1 MSSLK
6 PNLIRD
12 NLGNIYY
19 RKMINGRR
27 VIIPS
32 YTKNHKHANKL
43 HTTLEYQA
51 LMEHYAPKNKKK
63 FKRFSELVKLYL
75 SDKEVLARWTEDT
88 RQVTQYVLNAYIKNR
103 KLPNNKETA
112 RGYQTRIN
120 AVINWAK
127 SKNYDTDQDY
137 MTVNKKKGRLRVFN
151 ERELSLIMNEFQDD
165 EFQLFTKFAYYTG
178 ARRGEIKNIKSSDID
193 YTRMKVTGKT
203 GERFIK
209 LNSQAQH
216 ILYSTEKIWEYSGDF
231 ITKKFK
237 WNVRRLNIKDA
248 RFHDLRRTFGLNLI
262 KAGMPIFEVSKL
274 LGHKSVKTTQEHYAP
289 LLVDDIKDFTL

>member
-19 RKMINGRR
+19 RKMINGRM
-27 VIIPS
+27 VINPS

-51 LMEHYAPKNKKK
+51 LMEHYAPKDKKK

-112 RGYQTRIN
+112 K
-120 AVINWAK
+120 VIK
-127 SKNYDTDQDY
+127 
-137 MTVNKKKGRLRVFN
+137 
-151 ERELSLIMNEFQDD
+151 
-165 EFQLFTKFAYYTG
+165 
-178 ARRGEIKNIKSSDID
+178 
-193 YTRMKVTGKT
+193 
-203 GERFIK
+203 
-209 LNSQAQH
+209 
-216 ILYSTEKIWEYSGDF
+216 
-231 ITKKFK
+231 
-237 WNVRRLNIKDA
+237 
-248 RFHDLRRTFGLNLI
+248 
-262 KAGMPIFEVSKL
+262 
-274 LGHKSVKTTQEHYAP
+274 
-289 LLVDDIKDFTL
+289 